1 MSLDVNVFPGVMA
14 ALQTMVGG
22 PTSGQA
28 TPTGKLMSVHLGEQW
43 KVSGRGP
50 VAWVMGASMEAPD
63 PIGSDTE
70 KTNWMIEVR
79 FLYQFAADQRH
90 AEDVLSALI
99 EPFREVLRKHTKL
112 SWQISPFTSAL
123 PVNWPNPAITRTY
136 VKSSRWLYILVNGIM
151 YRMLTVNVAVGEK
164 VGVTYQAGT

>member
-1 MSLDVNVFPGVMA
+1 MSLDTNVLPGVLG
-14 ALQTMVGG
+14 ALKAMTAG

-28 TPTGKLMSVHLGEQW
+28 TLPGKLMSVHLGEQW

-50 VAWVMGASMEAPD
+50 VAWVMGASFEAPEI
-63 PIGSDTE
+63 PGSDTE
-70 KTNWMIEVR
+70 KTNWVIEVR

-90 AEDVLSALI
+90 AEDVLSALV

-112 SWQISPFTSAL
+112 SWTAATSPTGKAI
-123 PVNWPNPAITRTY
+123 NYPNPAITRAY
-136 VKSSRWLYILVNGIM
+136 ARSGRWLYILINGIM